1 MSKPIILAN
10 IKKLADAVIIQQ
22 RNLEMLNKGVAV
34 SVDKMSTREECSF
47 MSWFREDGKYLKEY
61 VHGSTLDE
69 VAALYSEWF
78 MTYEKIYKLFYS
90 KITKSWFGRKIQGP
104 KKLDEMEQA
113 KLEAYLDD
121 IEGLNVPLLRKLEIL
136 QRRVEHNTAINA
148 DSYSAFFINN
158 SDYRFAPAV

>member
-69 VAALYSEWF
+69 VASLHSQWF

-90 KITKSWFGRKIQGP
+90 QTKKSWFSKKIQGP
-104 KKLDEMEQA
+104 KNLMRWNKP
-113 KLEAYLDD
+113 
-121 IEGLNVPLLRKLEIL
+121 NLRLIL
-136 QRRVEHNTAINA
+136 MI
-148 DSYSAFFINN
+148 
-158 SDYRFAPAV
+158 